1 MTCGRFSGGDDAC
14 PDALFLLGLERAP
27 CHAMYHYFFKA
38 LDIAATER
46 VLGEWVRASGP
57 AGHVALDG
65 KRLRGSA
72 PAGHDGSAG
81 VHLLAAFATRLGGV
95 IGQLQVPPD
104 GNEITTA
111 LALLKAL
118 PLQGTVITG
127 DAAVCQRSICQS
139 IRDRQGDYLFA
150 VKANQPELMAN
161 IARLWRR
168 FSPRNWSRLFVS
180 RRRRSMT
187 WCAARPCHGE
197 HERESPWSHRDAHHH
212 HQPRV
217 RGPPELA
224 RRNSRLPHR
233 AYSGA
238 GRYRQPR
245 DRLCGDEP
253 AR

>member
-1 MTCGRFSGGDDAC
+1 MTAQTGSAQSLWDVVSAIPDRRGRKGRQYGLPAVLMLALAAMLAGANDLRAVFRWGRRLP

-127 DAAVCQRSICQS
+127 DAAFCQRSICQS
-139 IRDRQGDYLFA
+139 DYLFA

-161 IARLWRR
+161 IALA
-168 FSPRNWSRLFVS
+168 FGDAFPPGTGQGSSS
-180 RRRRSMT
+180 HG
-187 WCAARPCHGE
+187 AA
-197 HERESPWSHRDAHHH
+197 
-212 HQPRV
+212 
-217 RGPPELA
+217 GP
-224 RRNSRLPHR
+224 
-233 AYSGA
+233 
-238 GRYRQPR
+238 
-245 DRLCGDEP
+245 
-253 AR
+253 